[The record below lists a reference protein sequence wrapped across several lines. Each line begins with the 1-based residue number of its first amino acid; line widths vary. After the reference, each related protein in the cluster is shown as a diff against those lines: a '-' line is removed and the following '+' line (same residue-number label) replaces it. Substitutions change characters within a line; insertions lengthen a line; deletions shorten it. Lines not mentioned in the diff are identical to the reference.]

1 MVRVP
6 AWWPRQRMAARR
18 SGALPRFR
26 VKLHDY
32 FTSNDPFTALSAPSR
47 AAVRFLNL
55 LSKLWET
62 AENVGEPK
70 VRLIAFRRDFRRLIA
85 AMPVA
90 GLIWCVHHDGA
101 KLRRL
106 AIWLLGYGDRRLVL
120 STVMSCSIDRDV
132 TVRKEVVRAL
142 RHLAATEQLGV
153 LMENEADP
161 RVRRLAGPP
170 RVRVFDKQLSGYLA
184 GGKQPAQSTPSGAR
198 GDMFVVERIEGR
210 KPKSSIHLRAA
221 LESIRRRV
229 RGDGG
234 RKDSI

>member
-1 MVRVP
+1 L
-6 AWWPRQRMAARR
+6 AARR
-18 SGALPRFR
+18 SDSLPRFR

-47 AAVRFLNL
+47 AAVRFLDS
-55 LSKLWET
+55 LSKLWGT
-62 AENVGEPK
+62 AENLGEPK
-70 VRLIAFRRDFRRLIA
+70 VHLIAFRDEFRRLIA

-90 GLIWCVHHDGA
+90 GLIWCVHHDRA

-120 STVMSCSIDRDV
+120 STVMSCSTDREV

-161 RVRRLAGPP
+161 CVRMLAGPP
-170 RVRVFDKQLSGYLA
+170 RVRVFAKRLSGYLT

-198 GDMFVVERIEGR
+198 GDVFVVEPIEGC
-210 KPKSSIHLRAA
+210 KPKSSIYLRAV
-221 LESIRRRV
+221 LERIRDLV
-229 RGDGG
+229 RGNGG